1 MPTLNSEDFSMP
13 VSLFRAH
20 QLAWCFASLLAAAP
34 AAAQGPAIATDTTLP
49 VGAFASYALSK
60 DASSFDPER
69 AENKQLLEKGFGFP
83 VRVARVLD
91 GYALVASPATKLFI
105 PVPLGWQGFDDGR
118 RTRLFPP
125 GGDIGLVVSIVS
137 LDGVQGW
144 DDVREQFWQQVRQA
158 AAERKRQAPR
168 YEARLIRL
176 SDGTF
181 GVRETSIPESG
192 GPYSSVLLFLRY
204 PGEPNLGLRVN
215 LFTPVEQFERY
226 LGLAGVVVRDIQS
239 PQR

>member
-1 MPTLNSEDFSMP
+1 MPRN
-13 VSLFRAH
+13 LFRAC
-20 QLAWCFASLLAAAP
+20 LCAWCFAGLLTAVP
-34 AAAQGPAIATDTTLP
+34 AAGQESAIAIDTTLP
-49 VGAFASYALSK
+49 VGAYASYALSK

-69 AENKQLLEKGFGFP
+69 AENKKLLEKGFGFP

-91 GYALVASPATKLFI
+91 GYALVASPATKRLLA
-105 PVPLGWQGFDDGR
+105 VPLGWRGFDDGR
-118 RTRLFPP
+118 KTRLFPP
-125 GGDIGLVVSIVS
+125 EGDIGLVVSIVS

-158 AAERKRQAPR
+158 AAERKRQSPR

-176 SDGTF
+176 PDGTF

-192 GPYSSVLLFLRY
+192 GPYSSLLLFLRY

-215 LFTPVEQFERY
+215 LFAPVEEFERY
-226 LGLAGVVVRDIQS
+226 LGLVGLVIRDIQS

>member
-1 MPTLNSEDFSMP
+1 MPLNRFHAPM
-13 VSLFRAH
+13 
-20 QLAWCFASLLAAAP
+20 LAGFFANLLAAMP
-34 AAAQGPAIATDTTLP
+34 AAAQAPAIAIDTTLP
-49 VGAFASYALSK
+49 VGTYAAYALSK

-69 AENKQLLEKGFGFP
+69 EENKKLLEKGFGFP

-91 GYALVASPATKLFI
+91 GYALVLSPATKRLLA
-105 PVPLGWQGFDDGR
+105 VPLGWQGFDDGK

-144 DDVREQFWQQVRQA
+144 DNVREHFWQQVRQA

-168 YEARLIRL
+168 YEARLIQL
-176 SDGTF
+176 ADGTF
-181 GVRETSIPESG
+181 GVRETSIPEAG

-215 LFTPVEQFERY
+215 LFTPDEQFERY
-226 LGLAGVVVRDIQS
+226 LGLAGLVLREIQN